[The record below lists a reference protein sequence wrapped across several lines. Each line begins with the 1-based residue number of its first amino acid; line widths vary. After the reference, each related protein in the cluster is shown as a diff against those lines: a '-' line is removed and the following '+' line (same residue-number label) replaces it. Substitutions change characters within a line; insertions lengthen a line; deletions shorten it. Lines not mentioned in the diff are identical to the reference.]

1 MNSSYFE
8 LLYCHCGLFKSS
20 FEHIFSLTFIVAWIF
35 LSSSVIF
42 DSEKM
47 QSLRTTVLSYM
58 RIRVPVK
65 GRFIAEDRNATHRR
79 MPTLLRTCSTAA
91 SINHDQVMDRV
102 IGLVKKFDK
111 IDSAKVINYLV
122 LLLWYKSCSWAI
134 ISPMVLM

>member
-1 MNSSYFE
+1 M
-8 LLYCHCGLFKSS
+8 
-20 FEHIFSLTFIVAWIF
+20 
-35 LSSSVIF
+35 IF

-65 GRFIAEDRNATHRR
+65 GHFIAEDRNATHRR
-79 MPTLLRTCSTAA
+79 MPTLLCTCSTAA

-122 LLLWYKSCSWAI
+122 LLL
-134 ISPMVLM
+134 